1 MGQTITWIGA
11 SLYFLTPRKADLA
24 KVPVSTKRI
33 WMRVADP
40 SSSRRK
46 LCPDSIDVLRFFK
59 HHSSVEWRPRPL
71 RPPALVAVETAADA
85 FGKGNQCGI
94 GGWLRFPS
102 GRTIWFSQLFEVQ
115 QFTALGIPVQ
125 SDANLDISS
134 YETLA
139 QCFVLLAFWKCSGAG
154 RLALKLPALSD
165 NSGAEAVCNKLYTSK
180 IPLNLFVRKLC
191 MWSALAGISL
201 ECSHI
206 AGEKNDDADF
216 LSRWNGE
223 VSVLHAPVQGCSS
236 RTRGKAAGNR
246 GSFVEAGGG
255 KDLAEQ
261 GLVAINIG
269 GAGEGKTKET
279 GTERSGGREGEQGGP
294 TGCEGSNGC
303 RPQRSRHST
312 GPAASEE
319 ANELGGLG
327 TPAATNLKCK
337 DNKSAPLRAHQ
348 LWIGAFLSP
357 ACEAKSG
364 ALVLALVPARS
375 ATSIERGNQGGI
387 DSKLRAAPERE
398 SIGDDLDAAI
408 IEAIGVDVEV
418 AHKNIAGNCSPSLS
432 ADTGSSTLERE
443 PTGAQ
448 DARTGA
454 SSAVVT
460 ERVDRTAAA
469 TSCSVERQG
478 QAKPAE
484 QQSTEN
490 RRVQGELVAGR
501 QGGEDPRGER
511 STLRPTVIINTLRFA
526 SAANFSTCSC
536 T

>member
-1 MGQTITWIGA
+1 MQQTVA
-11 SLYFLTPRKADLA
+11 STVLGRTPPAHAPSLERVLDLA
-24 KVPVSTKRI
+24 RLQVPVGCHMFPRQDIFFFTELFATG
-33 WMRVADP
+33 V
-40 SSSRRK
+40 RRS
-46 LCPDSIDVLRFFK
+46 LCRLQL
-59 HHSSVEWRPRPL
+59 H
-71 RPPALVAVETAADA
+71 AV
-85 FGKGNQCGI
+85 FC
-94 GGWLRFPS
+94 
-102 GRTIWFSQLFEVQ
+102 
-115 QFTALGIPVQ
+115 
-125 SDANLDISS
+125 
-134 YETLA
+134 
-139 QCFVLLAFWKCSGAG
+139 
-154 RLALKLPALSD
+154 
-165 NSGAEAVCNKLYTSK
+165 
-180 IPLNLFVRKLC
+180 
-191 MWSALAGISL
+191 
-201 ECSHI
+201 
-206 AGEKNDDADF
+206 
-216 LSRWNGE
+216 E

-279 GTERSGGREGEQGGP
+279 GTERSGGTEGEQGGP

-327 TPAATNLKCK
+327 TAAATNLKCK

-387 DSKLRAAPERE
+387 DSKLRAAPERG

-511 STLRPTVIINTLRFA
+511 STLRLKQGEGRSVKHCAEAAGGAIIDSTGSGPLPA
-526 SAANFSTCSC
+526 SSSVDRLVGVCRDNGGLQGQVGEGRRWEASVAEKVDSTGEGAQAAGQ
-536 T
+536 

>member
-1 MGQTITWIGA
+1 
-11 SLYFLTPRKADLA
+11 
-24 KVPVSTKRI
+24 
-33 WMRVADP
+33 MR
-40 SSSRRK
+40 
-46 LCPDSIDVLRFFK
+46 
-59 HHSSVEWRPRPL
+59 
-71 RPPALVAVETAADA
+71 RPPCRLQLHAV
-85 FGKGNQCGI
+85 FC
-94 GGWLRFPS
+94 
-102 GRTIWFSQLFEVQ
+102 
-115 QFTALGIPVQ
+115 
-125 SDANLDISS
+125 
-134 YETLA
+134 
-139 QCFVLLAFWKCSGAG
+139 
-154 RLALKLPALSD
+154 
-165 NSGAEAVCNKLYTSK
+165 
-180 IPLNLFVRKLC
+180 
-191 MWSALAGISL
+191 
-201 ECSHI
+201 
-206 AGEKNDDADF
+206 
-216 LSRWNGE
+216 E
-223 VSVLHAPVQGCSS
+223 VSVLHAPVQGGSS

-279 GTERSGGREGEQGGP
+279 GTEGSGGREGEQGGP

-348 LWIGAFLSP
+348 LRVGALLSP

-398 SIGDDLDAAI
+398 SICDDLDAAI

-484 QQSTEN
+484 QQSTKN

-511 STLRPTVIINTLRFA
+511 STLRLKQGQGRRAKHCAEAAGGAIIDSTGSGPLPA
-526 SAANFSTCSC
+526 SSSVDRLVGVCRDNGGLQRQVGEGRR
-536 T
+536 